1 MKFDALTALKNARGN
16 PDKRFPGREDTRF
29 QDGLLVPSLRPKF
42 QVNTPA
48 KVFTIGSCFAR
59 NIELVLRNYDVELP
73 TMDFAVP
80 KSEWPTRPNG
90 LLNEYNAGTISQRIL
105 SAIGLQE
112 TPEETIVKT
121 KDGFVDLLLP
131 GNFPV
136 SFERAVARRSEIEE
150 VYENLV
156 SSDLVVITL
165 GLIEAWYDEESEF
178 FLNRMPTHVQV
189 KSQPDRYSFRR
200 LDADESF
207 SLLDRALAGLI
218 GAGIDKVLLTV
229 SPVPL
234 GTTFTNSDVV
244 VASSYSKAV
253 LRVCSE
259 KLSQQYAQV
268 DYLPSFEMVTSGGL
282 NSFNPDNIHVQNQV
296 VKRVTDHMLSAYFP
310 DLDLKPETGQQ
321 AVPADASI

>member
-1 MKFDALTALKNARGN
+1 MKLDALTALKNARGN
-16 PDKRFPGREDTRF
+16 PHKRFPNQEDSRF
-29 QDGLLVPSLRPKF
+29 RDDLLVPALRPKF
-42 QVNTPA
+42 QVSTPA

-59 NIELVLRNYDVELP
+59 NIELVLRDYDVKLP

-80 KSEWPTRPNG
+80 KSEYPNRPNG

-112 TPEETIVKT
+112 TTEETIVKT
-121 KDGFVDLLLP
+121 KDGFIDLLLP
-131 GNFPV
+131 GNSPV
-136 SFERAVARRSEIEE
+136 SFERAVARRHEIEE
-150 VYENLV
+150 VYKHLV

-165 GLIEAWYDEESEF
+165 GLIEAWYDEESEV
-178 FLNRMPTHVQV
+178 FLNRMPTHLQV

-200 LDADESF
+200 LDVDESF
-207 SLLDRALAGLI
+207 SLLDRALEGLI
-218 GAGIDKVLLTV
+218 NAGVDKVLLTV

-234 GTTFTNSDVV
+234 GTTFTTNDVV

-259 KLSQQYAQV
+259 KLAQEYPQV

-282 NSFNPDNIHVQNQV
+282 GSFNPDNIHVRNPI
-296 VKRVTDHMLSAYFP
+296 VKRVTGHMLDAYFP
-310 DLDLKPETGQQ
+310 DLALKAETEQR
-321 AVPADASI
+321 AVPVDAGI